1 MKFLLIVFF
10 FGVGVS
16 NEKIVGFGQIPPNSN
31 AGFGYVVFPWAGCP
45 AKISLEIQLNK
56 KVLGLF
62 PIFKNPLMIWMM

>member
-45 AKISLEIQLNK
+45 VKISLEIQLTK
-56 KVLGLF
+56 RCWDCF
-62 PIFKNPLMIWMM
+62 PSSKPLMIWMM